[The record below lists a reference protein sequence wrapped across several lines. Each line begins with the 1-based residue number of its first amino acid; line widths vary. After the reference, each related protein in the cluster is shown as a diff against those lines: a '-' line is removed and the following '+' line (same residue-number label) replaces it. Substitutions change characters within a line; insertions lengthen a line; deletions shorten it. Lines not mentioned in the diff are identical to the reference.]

1 MKQLSRTIILLG
13 VICLPLRA
21 FCTDYK
27 ASMFGIK
34 SNGTTLNT
42 RAIQKAIDYISEQG
56 GGRLVFYVGRY
67 LTGSIQLKSNVSLKL
82 MEGAILVGSTSIYD
96 YMINGTPQA
105 LVFAMNQHNIG
116 ISGKGVIEGNGKE
129 LIKTLTTQQ
138 QQGLID
144 QTKLSYPS
152 LLHFDSCE
160 TIQIDSV
167 QLWKAAGAV
176 QVYTN
181 CDTIQLDVITV
192 KSTENIKNTGA
203 IFSNSSNIC
212 IQKVYME
219 TAGKSL
225 IDSGNNNNIS
235 IENSTDAKGIP
246 LSLSLPHQNAEHLSP

>member
-1 MKQLSRTIILLG
+1 MKPVLRTIVLLG
-13 VICLPLRA
+13 VICLPLQV

-96 YMINGTPQA
+96 YMVDGKPRA
-105 LVFAMNQHNIG
+105 LVFAKHENNIG
-116 ISGKGVIEGNGKE
+116 ISGKGVIEGNGKD
-129 LIKTLTTQQ
+129 LIKNLFAQKK
-138 QQGLID
+138 QGLID
-144 QTKLSYPS
+144 QARSSQPA

-160 TIQIDSV
+160 AVQVDSV

-176 QVYTN
+176 QIYRQCQNISIDRVG
-181 CDTIQLDVITV
+181 V
-192 KSTENIKNTGA
+192 KSIDDQLNTGA
-203 IFSNSSNIC
+203 ILEKCSNIL
-212 IQKVYME
+212 IKNTYVE
-219 TAGKSL
+219 TIGKSL
-225 IDSGNNNNIS
+225 VDGGQNENIL
-235 IENSTDAKGIP
+235 IENSIDAKGTP
-246 LSLSLPHQNAEHLSP
+246 LHLQ